1 MSTVIIDL
9 TPAGTI
15 SKGFGPEAKTSQATG
30 ANHLCGLIIW
40 LLNQEKQRGR
50 PPLPLLIVCP
60 ECSRAFWTTRGLSQ
74 HRRRA
79 HPTEYHTQNVPVA
92 RQKTCWDHEEL
103 LILACAEIVFQRS
116 GVRNVNKRLAQIT
129 PGRTL
134 EAIKGVRKSK
144 RYQELLAS
152 LEQQEA
158 DSSEPIERSASP
170 SEGAPVDMPE
180 DPTPAPPEQ
189 PAPPG

>member
-1 MSTVIIDL
+1 MY
-9 TPAGTI
+9 
-15 SKGFGPEAKTSQATG
+15 
-30 ANHLCGLIIW
+30 
-40 LLNQEKQRGR
+40 
-50 PPLPLLIVCP
+50 
-60 ECSRAFWTTRGLSQ
+60 
-74 HRRRA
+74 
-79 HPTEYHTQNVPVA
+79 PTEYNAQNVPVA
-92 RQKTCWDHEEL
+92 RQKARWDHEEL
-103 LILACAEIVFQRS
+103 LILARAETVFRRS
-116 GVRNVNKRLAQIT
+116 GVRNVNQRLAQIT

-180 DPTPAPPEQ
+180 DPAPAPPEQ